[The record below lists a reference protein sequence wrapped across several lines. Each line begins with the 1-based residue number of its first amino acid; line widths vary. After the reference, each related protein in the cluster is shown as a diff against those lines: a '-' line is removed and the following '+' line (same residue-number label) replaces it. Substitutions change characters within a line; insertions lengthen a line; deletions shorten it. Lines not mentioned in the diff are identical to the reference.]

1 MKTKLIFLSENL
13 DAFIASLAN
22 ETAQNLELGQ
32 CRSSLRG
39 HCGEADTGALQPGL
53 ACAYA
58 PRASLLE
65 SPAFLWRGR
74 GKLKRRQGIEMTE
87 QASNR
92 MEDLELPE
100 RKVDESWNTSF
111 IVNIPKDQADGIEGK
126 DENLGRGRQTN
137 LKQVFLRLEG
147 QAWSG
152 LQHFWGSQLCQ
163 NQSSLDRGFK
173 WKVGHL

>member
-22 ETAQNLELGQ
+22 EIAQNLELGQ

-53 ACAYA
+53 ACTCA

-74 GKLKRRQGIEMTE
+74 GKLKCRQGVQMTE

-100 RKVDESWNTSF
+100 RKLDES
-111 IVNIPKDQADGIEGK
+111 
-126 DENLGRGRQTN
+126 
-137 LKQVFLRLEG
+137 
-147 QAWSG
+147 
-152 LQHFWGSQLCQ
+152 
-163 NQSSLDRGFK
+163 
-173 WKVGHL
+173 